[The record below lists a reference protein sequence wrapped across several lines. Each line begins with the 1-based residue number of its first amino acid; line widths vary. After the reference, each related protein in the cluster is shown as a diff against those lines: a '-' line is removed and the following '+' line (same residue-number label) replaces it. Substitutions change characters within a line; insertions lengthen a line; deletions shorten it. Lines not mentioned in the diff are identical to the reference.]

1 METNESITRPQM
13 TAQPI
18 IDLALLRQQF
28 GEDDALLREII
39 ADYRE
44 QRIEISAKIHES
56 LARSDLAAA
65 AEHAHQIKGSLL
77 TLGTQAAASAASELE
92 AVARRGDAEGAR
104 AARERFEQELDTLAP
119 ELERLLHAIS

>member
-1 METNESITRPQM
+1 M

-39 ADYRE
+39 EDYRE
-44 QRIEISAKIHES
+44 QRIEISAQIHQS
-56 LARSDLAAA
+56 LARGDLIAA

-77 TLGTQAAASAASELE
+77 TLGAQAAAAAASELE
-92 AVARRGDAEGAR
+92 SVARQGNAEGAR
-104 AARERFEQELDTLAP
+104 AAMDRFEHELDTLAP
-119 ELERLLHAIS
+119 ELDRLLHDMV

>member
-1 METNESITRPQM
+1 M

-28 GEDDALLREII
+28 GDDDALLREII
-39 ADYRE
+39 MDYRA
-44 QRIEISAKIHES
+44 QRIEISARIHES

-77 TLGTQAAASAASELE
+77 TLGAQVAASAASELE
-92 AVARRGDAEGAR
+92 L
-104 AARERFEQELDTLAP
+104 AARQGHAERARVAMEWFEQALDTLAP
-119 ELERLLHAIS
+119 ELDRLIAT